1 MKQELLLLPLVLL
14 HLLLNSIGRRLLAKV
29 VAKLMQLTGL
39 VLVTIQEALL
49 LLLLLL
55 LISLNLADQSL
66 LLNQQLLVMMVVVLL
81 LLLLLHQRRTI
92 GINLFNCTCGA
103 HMLLE
108 LLLLRVRAVQQRQR

>member
-55 LISLNLADQSL
+55 LISLNLADQPL
-66 LLNQQLLVMMVVVLL
+66 LLNQQLLVMMVVVL